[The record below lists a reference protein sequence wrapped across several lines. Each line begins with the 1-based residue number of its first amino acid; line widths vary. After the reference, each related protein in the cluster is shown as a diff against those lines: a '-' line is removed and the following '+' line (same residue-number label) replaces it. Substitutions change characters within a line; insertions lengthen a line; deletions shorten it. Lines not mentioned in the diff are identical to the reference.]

1 MKNIV
6 EYLNEKAPDFET
18 YYSMVCDIHAEL
30 AHETIGNWA
39 KRNGVDLHATDNNG
53 KNIFINWL
61 TGSI

>member
-30 AHETIGNWA
+30 SRETIGNWA
-39 KRNGVDLHATDNNG
+39 KRNGVDLHAIDNNG
-53 KNIFINWL
+53 KNIFIKWL